1 MSYRPLAA
9 YVSRFAIALSLL
21 ICASAFAQI
30 PGLSLK
36 PSSTTEKTAEAETPS
51 AIEVG
56 ELPRRL
62 LEENVFLQQAVQRNA
77 ADGKIDALEQRLADI
92 KRSIGTLGGKIVSK
106 DFDTL
111 PYSGLDAL
119 QRHLLFLDKRL
130 TLLQDDLQASTGPLS
145 ADAGELAQR
154 RRLWQETR
162 QQSANFIAPDLLND
176 MDALNREFN
185 QVANAVS
192 KPLSR
197 LLDLNREASVLQEK
211 VSKHLSTIRD
221 QINVID
227 RKLWNFDAENL
238 FAALAGASDQAKG
251 NMQSVVSG
259 FAIQADFTK
268 AYSEAARTRHTVLA
282 VVALLAL
289 PLFIYLSR
297 WAKRIIGSDTDLEH
311 YRKTLSRPFSAW
323 LLFSIMCLLA
333 VDFDGPWF
341 GLRLLLAFAWFPV
354 MRLQP
359 KWIRNNIG
367 GWIYTTAF
375 FFAVSFFSQ
384 LITTLPVDYRVT
396 LLINGLLLLGA
407 LLWLV
412 FRLFR
417 VQPTRDLR
425 ARKMALLLFGA
436 TGTALAFAVVANIF
450 GGIHLAA
457 LLTDAALN
465 NLYLALF
472 LCAAREVVH
481 AYAYILTKSGKE
493 NMPLRTEHTGR
504 AFEAAFSLFN
514 LALGLAWVTATLYSL
529 RVFDLVKTKLYAISG
544 FTIEAGSISIT
555 IGGIVLFCGS
565 VYLSFWIARTIR
577 SVLAEDVLPKM
588 TLPRGV
594 ANSVSTMSYYSLLML
609 GLLVAL
615 TAAGFQMSQL
625 ALVVGALSVGI
636 GFGLN
641 TVINNFVCGLILMI
655 ERPIQPGDTIEL
667 SGTMG
672 KIRDIGIRTTTIT
685 TFDGADVLVPNG
697 LLLSEKL
704 TNWTLSNR
712 RRRIEVAV
720 GVAYDCAPREV
731 QALLLEVA
739 HKIAGVSLEPPPA
752 VVFTGFGESSLNF
765 VVRVW
770 TDDFDLG
777 GDIGSEMALEI
788 HAALKAAG
796 IEIPFPQRDLHI
808 RSVDAG
814 VVAAVAPIATSTL
827 AERNA

>member
-1 MSYRPLAA
+1 MKEYAAKQPSPWVSVLPLAVLTHFHA
-9 YVSRFAIALSLL
+9 DHVTGIGVAIQGHHTERVIVSAATSPVGGRQLVEQAAAGVGLTQ
-21 ICASAFAQI
+21 AT
-30 PGLSLK
+30 PGTVLV
-36 PSSTTEKTAEAETPS
+36 
-51 AIEVG
+51 VG
-56 ELPRRL
+56 ELTV
-62 LEENVFLQQAVQRNA
+62 E
-77 ADGKIDALEQRLADI
+77 
-92 KRSIGTLGGKIVSK
+92 
-106 DFDTL
+106 
-111 PYSGLDAL
+111 
-119 QRHLLFLDKRL
+119 
-130 TLLQDDLQASTGPLS
+130 
-145 ADAGELAQR
+145 
-154 RRLWQETR
+154 
-162 QQSANFIAPDLLND
+162 
-176 MDALNREFN
+176 
-185 QVANAVS
+185 
-192 KPLSR
+192 
-197 LLDLNREASVLQEK
+197 
-211 VSKHLSTIRD
+211 
-221 QINVID
+221 
-227 RKLWNFDAENL
+227 
-238 FAALAGASDQAKG
+238 
-251 NMQSVVSG
+251 
-259 FAIQADFTK
+259 
-268 AYSEAARTRHTVLA
+268 VLA
-282 VVALLAL
+282 VRAGGGTVNVEEGESAAEND
-289 PLFIYLSR
+289 
-297 WAKRIIGSDTDLEH
+297 GSLVMRATI
-311 YRKTLSRPFSAW
+311 A
-323 LLFSIMCLLA
+323 
-333 VDFDGPWF
+333 
-341 GLRLLLAFAWFPV
+341 GLRLLLAFAWLPV

-359 KWIRNNIG
+359 RWIRNNIG

-396 LLINGLLLLGA
+396 LLINGLLLMGT

-412 FRLFR
+412 YRLVR
-417 VQPTRDLR
+417 DRPTRDLR

-436 TGTALAFAVVANIF
+436 TGTALAFAFVANIF

-752 VVFTGFGESSLNF
+752 VVFAGFGESSLNF

-808 RSVDAG
+808 RSIDAG